1 MKKKTFYILFLA
13 LLQSIPLLAQL
24 DSINKLDEVVLS
36 DVRLYS
42 NSKGNRV
49 QVLRD
54 SVLEKNSPSLT
65 SALKFNTPIYF
76 RENGQGMVSSA
87 SFRGTTASQTAVIW
101 NGININSRFNGQTDF
116 NTLLTSNYDEVAI
129 RSGGGSVLYGSGAIG
144 GSVHLNNKFRFGNG
158 FENEIRLKYGSF
170 DTFFG
175 SYFSGYSTEKTSIQL
190 NISNYS
196 SENDFDYAGTEKK
209 NENGDFQNTGFSFSL
224 AHLLNKKN
232 TLKFYTNYFEG
243 ERGFSGT
250 LTAPSN
256 SKYEDVNSRNLLEW
270 KGLYGN
276 FTSNLRLAYL
286 DETYRYF
293 ENRAQEEHTFGRAK
307 TGIVKYDLAYSIN
320 SAMSLSGIAD
330 IQKTKGEG
338 TNIGEAQR
346 TTGSVGLL
354 FEHDLNRFSYEI
366 NARKEFSNVYESPL
380 LFSLTSKY
388 EITDFYG
395 LRLNFSRNYRIPS
408 FNDLFW
414 TTGGN
419 LELNPEESLQ
429 AELGQVF
436 KFKDFNFG
444 LTGYV
449 IEIDNL
455 LRWVPGE
462 DGFWRPE
469 NTESVRNYGLEAV
482 LEWGKTFGNHHIN
495 FAGTYAYT
503 KSRDLAIEK
512 DLIYVPENKATAS
525 VSYEFERVSAF
536 YQFLYQGA
544 VYTSSDNNYTLDGY
558 TLSNFG
564 VEYGLLKN
572 KNLVLGIEIKN
583 LWNTTYQSMPSR
595 PMPGRSIT
603 SKLTFKF

>member
-54 SVLEKNSPSLT
+54 SILEKNSPSLT

-503 KSRDLAIEK
+503 KSRDLALEK

-536 YQFLYQGA
+536 YQFLYQGS